1 MGMTDTSEL
10 LRRYVEA
17 GSEQAFAE
25 LVQRHVDLVYSTA
38 LRKVRGD
45 AHLAQDI
52 TQSVFA
58 DFARKART
66 LSADVVLG
74 GWLYRHT
81 CFKTGQT
88 LREEISRRGRE
99 QKAVEMNTLNDDS
112 DATWKALA
120 PLLDDAMARLGA
132 RDRDAIVL
140 RYFEGR
146 DLRTVGAALG
156 VNDDAA
162 QKRVSRAV
170 ERLREF
176 FTKRGITVAA
186 SGLVVVIG
194 ANAVQAAPAGLAAT
208 LTTASLASAT
218 VGTGTMLTLLKSMAM
233 TKLKLT
239 VAAAFLAVG
248 LVPVTVWQ
256 VNEYRLRN
264 VGAATP
270 QVRLAEPKP
279 QPPAT
284 PQCEVD
290 LRKTGQMKD
299 IISNV
304 LLRAEPKPRSEV
316 QAFLKDVQSRYATGD
331 DLLKA
336 AAEHFKIDQKRL
348 AALVEHWR
356 HINCKHAAIPGYAVP
371 DAGREATT
379 G

>member
-1 MGMTDTSEL
+1 MTDTSEL

-25 LVQRHVDLVYSTA
+25 LVERHVDLVYSTA

-52 TQSVFA
+52 TQAVFA
-58 DFARKART
+58 DFARKARA
-66 LSADVVLG
+66 LPADVVPG

-176 FTKRGITVAA
+176 FAKRGVTVGA

-208 LTTASLASAT
+208 LTTASLASAAA
-218 VGTGTMLTLLKSMAM
+218 GTGTTLTLLKFMAM

-239 VAAAFLAVG
+239 VAAALLAVV
-248 LVPVTVWQ
+248 LTPVIVWQ

-270 QVRLAEPKP
+270 Q
-279 QPPAT
+279 
-284 PQCEVD
+284 CDVD
-290 LRKTGQMKD
+290 LRKAGKMKD
-299 IISNV
+299 IVSNV
-304 LLRAEPKPRSEV
+304 LLRAEHKPTSEV
-316 QAFLKDVQSRYATGD
+316 QAFLKDAESRYATGD

-348 AALVEHWR
+348 AALAEHWR

-371 DAGREATT
+371 DPVPDAAPLPPRGPGR
-379 G
+379 